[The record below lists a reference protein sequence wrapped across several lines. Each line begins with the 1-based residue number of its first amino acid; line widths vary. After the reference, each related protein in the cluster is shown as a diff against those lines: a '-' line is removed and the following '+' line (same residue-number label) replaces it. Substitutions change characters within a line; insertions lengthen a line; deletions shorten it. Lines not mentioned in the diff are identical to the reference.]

1 MASERAAES
10 AGTSYRLHG
19 THVCLRIAAESDGRW
34 QRLTISRVDDFIRD
48 LKDAICVAKGS
59 PAGKGN
65 MVTLYGTCNTRLSGR
80 FPVALVID
88 DVRSGLGN
96 SSAVGP
102 QLVGAV
108 VTAFLDALYKA

>member
-1 MASERAAES
+1 
-10 AGTSYRLHG
+10 
-19 THVCLRIAAESDGRW
+19 
-34 QRLTISRVDDFIRD
+34 VDDFIRD
-48 LKDAICVAKGS
+48 LKDVVWAAKGN

-65 MVTLYGTCNTRLSGR
+65 MVTLYGACTSDKRVGCPR
-80 FPVALVID
+80 FFSRKID

-102 QLVGAV
+102 HLVGTV